1 MLKKKKNTV
10 TWLEFELLKQ
20 FREISHG
27 VFWNLPLGEKS
38 DPSHFK
44 TALEI
49 LELES
54 LVKLKQCHKDDVLE
68 VKGKGALLHFDDFDA
83 LVTNQRGVGLL
94 IRHADCQAATFYD
107 PVNKA
112 IGNVHSGWRGSKL
125 NIYKKVTNTMGKL
138 YGTKPEDLIVC
149 IGPSLGPN
157 RAEFKHYKEEL
168 PESFWKH
175 QIRPNYFD
183 FWEISK
189 EQLLELGILKN
200 HIEIAKICTF
210 DHGYSYRK
218 DKKTPHHGTIIALS
232 N

>member
-83 LVTNQRGVGLL
+83 LVTNQRGVG
-94 IRHADCQAATFYD
+94 F
-107 PVNKA
+107 
-112 IGNVHSGWRGSKL
+112 
-125 NIYKKVTNTMGKL
+125 
-138 YGTKPEDLIVC
+138 
-149 IGPSLGPN
+149 
-157 RAEFKHYKEEL
+157 
-168 PESFWKH
+168 
-175 QIRPNYFD
+175 
-183 FWEISK
+183 
-189 EQLLELGILKN
+189 
-200 HIEIAKICTF
+200 
-210 DHGYSYRK
+210 
-218 DKKTPHHGTIIALS
+218 
-232 N
+232 